1 MSSIHTKSH
10 RRDSHLSSS
19 IQSRL
24 KGSLLVDIKK
34 LLKEYLLVSISRL
47 SKDLQLVD
55 INISTTTR
63 VAMIQ
68 STKAKK
74 ILVVHTLTI

>member
-1 MSSIHTKSH
+1 
-10 RRDSHLSSS
+10 
-19 IQSRL
+19 
-24 KGSLLVDIKK
+24 
-34 LLKEYLLVSISRL
+34 
-47 SKDLQLVD
+47 LQLVD
-55 INISTTTR
+55 ISISTTTR